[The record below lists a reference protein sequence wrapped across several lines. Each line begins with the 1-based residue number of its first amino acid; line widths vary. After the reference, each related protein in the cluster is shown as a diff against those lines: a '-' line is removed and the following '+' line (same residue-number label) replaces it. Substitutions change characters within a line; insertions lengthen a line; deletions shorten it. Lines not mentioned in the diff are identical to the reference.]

1 MPSIQ
6 FFDRVHHI
14 MRKCMALSI
23 IVKFLGR
30 KIWFNMLSNKLFSL

>member
-14 MRKCMALSI
+14 MKKRMALST
-23 IVKFLGR
+23 IVKLLGR
-30 KIWFNMLSNKLFSL
+30 KIWFNMLSSKLFSL